1 MILPFMVYFI
11 LVLNTKSTKQAKIMV
26 APLYFLS
33 AGFIVKYL
41 FETPQVIIIL
51 SLITIITIILALRI
65 LKAKYK
71 LFSFSKLIRQTLRTF
86 STIYPMIYILLFIY
100 GIGTIFITMR

>member
-1 MILPFMVYFI
+1 MIFPFMVYFI
-11 LVLNTKSTKQAKIMV
+11 LVLNTKSAKQAKIII

-41 FETPQVIIIL
+41 FETPQVVLIL
-51 SLITIITIILALRI
+51 SLILIITILLTLKI
-65 LKAKYK
+65 LKKKYK
-71 LFSFSKLIRQTLRTF
+71 MFSFAQLIRQTLRTF

-100 GIGTIFITMR
+100 GVGTIFMTMR